1 MNFIR
6 TVNFFGILVTLLA
19 IAGIASGAIDPNIDI
34 AGAFRQYHLTGRL
47 DISVPTVTVVPINDS
62 LWLERSDFAVLD
74 TTTNKFQP
82 NLVVQEMD
90 SESKFT
96 STSPMATPGTDR
108 FMKDGDYS
116 TYAEFNLTDDNA
128 SEAVF
133 TLRANALTPS
143 SRLTMALDNYVAL
156 PVAIEIRA
164 LTAAGEKIVVAKT
177 DLKSTTVNFPETSAS
192 TWLIKLFYSQP
203 LRITELNLTQKD
215 IIAGRSLRF
224 LAQPKH
230 EYAVYFNPDRFTR
243 IPVGE
248 SSDLSNGNDL
258 LKISPLTP
266 LSNPEYRVADIDN
279 DGIADIRDNCVSI
292 SNPDQ
297 LDINA
302 NGRGDSCDDFDKD
315 SVMNIKDNCV
325 NNPNYRQEDTDNDGL
340 GDVCDNEESRLTE
353 RFSFLP
359 WVGIII
365 AAGIMLTLIVVIVQ
379 SVKNDRL
386 DKPSA

>member
-1 MNFIR
+1 
-6 TVNFFGILVTLLA
+6 V
-19 IAGIASGAIDPNIDI
+19 
-34 AGAFRQYHLTGRL
+34 
-47 DISVPTVTVVPINDS
+47 
-62 LWLERSDFAVLD
+62 
-74 TTTNKFQP
+74 
-82 NLVVQEMD
+82 
-90 SESKFT
+90 
-96 STSPMATPGTDR
+96 AT
-108 FMKDGDYS
+108 YCS
-116 TYAEFNLTDDNA
+116 
-128 SEAVF
+128 
-133 TLRANALTPS
+133 
-143 SRLTMALDNYVAL
+143 
-156 PVAIEIRA
+156 
-164 LTAAGEKIVVAKT
+164 GEKIVVAKT